1 MTKLR
6 STLSAVALSGALL
19 VTSAAPAIA
28 DSAPTGATSEAA
40 AAAKVTKKQKLAKLK
55 TLTLNSNNSTLKWFE
70 ALGQHRQKKQAIRKY
85 KFNWKT
91 DYCSM
96 APNKVAGGYSFTDA
110 CYRHDFGYRN
120 YKSVVGKYYFKKNH
134 KSRIDKAFLRDM
146 NTACTYK
153 PWADPYT
160 PAQRKKLKAAC
171 KKTAKKYYQAVVALG

>member
-1 MTKLR
+1 MTTLR
-6 STLSAVALSGALL
+6 STLSALALSGALL
-19 VTSAAPAIA
+19 ATTAGPAIA
-28 DSAPTGATSEAA
+28 DSASTGATSQSAA
-40 AAAKVTKKQKLAKLK
+40 AAVTKKQKLAKLK
-55 TLTLNSNNSTLKWFE
+55 SLTLDSNSSRGKWDA
-70 ALGQHRQKKQAIRKY
+70 ALTQHLQKKQAIRKY

-91 DYCSM
+91 DYCSKS
-96 APNKVAGGYSFTDA
+96 PENIAGGYTFKWA

-120 YKSVVGKYYFKKNH
+120 YKTLVGKYYFKKDH

-146 NTACTYK
+146 NVACDYR